1 MHRRELLAALGLVG
15 VSGCLRLDSAS
26 PQTARTTS
34 TEPDPT
40 ETVSTQT
47 ATDTQ
52 TNTETTSAGPAP
64 YPTGLDEEGPNLFL
78 LPSHTQALRQTS
90 FRVAEKKRN
99 LSKTEVYR
107 DREYRSE
114 GGEILGSLLGRDGS
128 RVDIFRTSEDAYW
141 RENLGG
147 SYTYGNDKHRNN
159 KRYEWTLWIRELS
172 AFLKAG
178 NWGSPEVVQEG
189 PTTIW
194 RVQADS
200 LDEEGVV
207 DPGTGGT
214 ITDVASGELTVDEDG
229 IIRSLT
235 ARIAED
241 LRDGGEQVL
250 EATYTVDSLGSVSV
264 SPPSWV
270 ATASEQAPTLSVSV
284 TDDDSFVKLRI
295 ESGRAI
301 AAGSVFQ
308 VFDRAKDGGVID
320 YRLEEP
326 LEPGTTAYLYRGGD
340 SFARGSPPAEEPTET
355 LTNSYDVWARR
366 RGLHYFKTYEV
377 ES

>member
-15 VSGCLRLDSAS
+15 ASGCLRLDSAS
-26 PQTARTTS
+26 TRTDRTAA
-34 TEPDPT
+34 TESGPA
-40 ETVSTQT
+40 STQT
-47 ATDTQ
+47 ATDVETA
-52 TNTETTSAGPAP
+52 TETTRAEPAP
-64 YPTGLDEEGPNLFL
+64 YPTGLDEAGPNLFL

-90 FRVAEKKRN
+90 FRVAERKLN
-99 LSKTEVYR
+99 LSQTEVYR

-114 GGEILGSLLGRDGS
+114 GGAILGSLLGRDGS
-128 RVDIFRTSEDAYW
+128 RVDLFRTDENAYW
-141 RENLGG
+141 REDLGG
-147 SYTYGNDKHRNN
+147 SYTYGNDRHRND
-159 KRYEWTLWIRELS
+159 KRYEWTLWKRELN

-178 NWGSPEVVQEG
+178 NWGAPEVVQTG

-229 IIRSLT
+229 VIRSLS
-235 ARIAED
+235 ARLAED

-250 EATYTVDSLGSVSV
+250 EVEYTVDSIGSVSV
-264 SPPSWV
+264 SRPSWV
-270 ATASEQAPTLSVSV
+270 ATASEQAPKLSVAV
-284 TDDDSFVKLRI
+284 TDDDSFVRLRI
-295 ESGRAI
+295 ESGGAI

-308 VFDRAKDGGVID
+308 VYDRAKDGGVID

-326 LEPGTTAYLYRGGD
+326 LEPGTTAYLSRGGD
-340 SFARGSPPAEEPTET
+340 SFARGSPPSEEPTQT
-355 LTNSYDVWARR
+355 LTSSYDVWARR